1 MPRTLNTL
9 VGALLFLTGV
19 MFSASEARA
28 DDAVNTTTDNV
39 AILGYDP
46 VAYFT
51 DSQPRQGDPQFEH
64 VWQDASWRFASA
76 EHRDLFAADPS
87 RYAPRYGGFCAGAMA
102 QGWRAPIDPKAWVI
116 IDDRLYL
123 AYDKPSIDA
132 FATAPDPNIAKA
144 DANWEKLG
152 KTE

>member
-1 MPRTLNTL
+1 MSRTLNTL
-9 VGALLFLTGV
+9 VAALLLLTGTLLDN
-19 MFSASEARA
+19 SEAWA
-28 DDAVNTTTDNV
+28 EEAVNTTTDNV

-51 DSQPRQGDPQFEH
+51 EAQPLLGDPQFEH
-64 VWQDASWRFASA
+64 VWQDARWRFASA
-76 EHRDLFAADPS
+76 EHRDLFAAEPR

-102 QGWRAPIDPKAWVI
+102 DGWRASINPEAWVI

-123 AYDKPSIDA
+123 AFNKPGIDE
-132 FATAPDPNIAKA
+132 FATEPDTNIATA
-144 DANWEKLG
+144 DANWERLG